1 MPRPLRL
8 QFPGAVYH
16 VMSRGDRRRDI
27 FCDDIDRD
35 YFLDTLAKEVEQ
47 QRWRLYAYCLM
58 GNHYHVLVETP
69 DANLAAGM
77 RRLNGIYTQ
86 FFNRRHGLVG
96 HVLQGRY
103 KSVIVDRD
111 AYLLELAR
119 YIVLN
124 PVRAELVSD
133 AKDWHWS
140 SFRVTAGMEAAPH
153 WLSVEAVIGQ
163 FGDQGMLAQKVYRD
177 FVLDGV
183 CAPSPWA
190 GLRGQTYLGGERFLR
205 EVEGLLA
212 DGPNKLSVARAQR
225 DLARPSGESLLN
237 GVADAFGVDAGVIAA
252 RRHQLAFK
260 AWVYLLRRASNL
272 SLRHAALCA
281 GVSQGR
287 VSQIQREMKTLA
299 LTPILAK
306 LMERYKVWV

>member
-1 MPRPLRL
+1 
-8 QFPGAVYH
+8 
-16 VMSRGDRRRDI
+16 MSRGDRRCDI
-27 FCDDIDRD
+27 FCDDIDRRH
-35 YFLDTLAKEVEQ
+35 FLDTLAKEVEQ

-77 RRLNGIYTQ
+77 RRLNGVYTQ

-124 PVRAELVSD
+124 PVRAGLVSD
-133 AKDWHWS
+133 AKDWPWS
-140 SFRVTAGMEAAPH
+140 SYRGTAGMVAAPH
-153 WLSVEAVIGQ
+153 WLSVQAITGQ
-163 FGDQGMLAQKVYRD
+163 FGNQVLAAQQVYRD

-183 CAPSPWA
+183 HIPSPW
-190 GLRGQTYLGGERFLR
+190 GELRGQTYLGGERFLR
-205 EVEGLLA
+205 DIEGLLA
-212 DGPNKLSVARAQR
+212 DGPDKQSVSRARR
-225 DLARPSGESLLN
+225 DLVRPSGESLLN
-237 GVADAFGVDAGVIAA
+237 GVADAFGVDAGSIVA
-252 RRHQLAFK
+252 RRHQPAFR

-272 SLRHAALCA
+272 SLHDAALRA

-287 VSQIQREMKTLA
+287 VSQIQREMDALTSTPTLA
-299 LTPILAK
+299 A
-306 LMERYKVWV
+306 LMERYKVWG